1 MSRQVLLR
9 HYSATKFG
17 FYAKFTTAELHRN
30 LQISTLVGTQILK
43 KLLPF
48 NILLEKTARIESV
61 RI

>member
-1 MSRQVLLR
+1 MR